1 MQRFVRL
8 PILVLGLAA
17 CLAHAQST
25 PKQIEE
31 ILGRRILDPI
41 LVEFQLKE
49 YLMGRVPPLPKPRT
63 SGQWTAEA
71 DRIRSYLLT
80 NVVFHGWPNDWVNA
94 PPRFEDLGLI
104 PSGRSYQIRRL
115 RFEIVPGL
123 WSTALLYE
131 PANLHGSVPAV
142 LDVSGHFPE
151 LGKAT
156 DFKQKRDIN
165 YALRGIISLNLEWLN
180 MGELH
185 VDGNDHGFGGHLE
198 LVGANAEGLF
208 YLAMRR
214 GLDYLWEHPN
224 VDRSRIGM
232 TGLSGGGWQTIV
244 LSSLDKRVSVA
255 VPVAGYDSFVSDA
268 EHPEWVGVDIE
279 WNATDFRK
287 GYDYTTLT
295 AMRAPRPTLLVYNA
309 EDDCCFRAPIVKP
322 YIFDAVKP
330 FFRLYGQEDT
340 FQWYENVDPGTHNYQ
355 LGNRQQS
362 YRFFT
367 KYFHLPE
374 AEREVPVGGE
384 IKSFKEL
391 KVGVP
396 KDNLTILGLAR
407 KLASGIRH
415 QSIPREGADRRAWTN
430 SERPKLKQVLRYTP
444 INVKHA
450 WAHANTKNRG
460 VETISYRFQ
469 FHNGLSATGVWIKA
483 IASPENAP
491 TTLILHDEGKQAAS
505 SEVSDR
511 VNRGEQ
517 VIVIDLLFTGDAS
530 MATRPQHGPPMY
542 CQALATSGDRPLGM
556 EVAQLI
562 AIANWVRAKAG

>member
-1 MQRFVRL
+1 
-8 PILVLGLAA
+8 
-17 CLAHAQST
+17 
-25 PKQIEE
+25 
-31 ILGRRILDPI
+31 
-41 LVEFQLKE
+41 
-49 YLMGRVPPLPKPRT
+49 MGRVPPLPKPRT

-287 GYDYTTLT
+287 GYDYT
-295 AMRAPRPTLLVYNA
+295 
-309 EDDCCFRAPIVKP
+309 IV
-322 YIFDAVKP
+322 
-330 FFRLYGQEDT
+330 
-340 FQWYENVDPGTHNYQ
+340 QWIEQNQPVVRDI
-355 LGNRQQS
+355 
-362 YRFFT
+362 
-367 KYFHLPE
+367 
-374 AEREVPVGGE
+374 EVFE
-384 IKSFKEL
+384 KS
-391 KVGVP
+391 
-396 KDNLTILGLAR
+396 
-407 KLASGIRH
+407 
-415 QSIPREGADRRAWTN
+415 GAGR
-430 SERPKLKQVLRYTP
+430 
-444 INVKHA
+444 
-450 WAHANTKNRG
+450 
-460 VETISYRFQ
+460 
-469 FHNGLSATGVWIKA
+469 
-483 IASPENAP
+483 
-491 TTLILHDEGKQAAS
+491 
-505 SEVSDR
+505 
-511 VNRGEQ
+511 
-517 VIVIDLLFTGDAS
+517 
-530 MATRPQHGPPMY
+530 
-542 CQALATSGDRPLGM
+542 
-556 EVAQLI
+556 
-562 AIANWVRAKAG
+562 